1 MIVNVSKVLSLI
13 VIPNVSLLED
23 LFQFPEIKFHFAW
36 LPFRK
41 ESCKGES
48 QEHECYLHAPF
59 SGTGNMGNENTWRGV
74 KRSAC
79 LMIMIPVAGLSH
91 NIKNLKAEK
100 VRSVNNYQ
108 CAVS

>member
-1 MIVNVSKVLSLI
+1 MIVNVSKVLLLI
-13 VIPNVSLLED
+13 VIPKVSLLED
-23 LFQFPEIKFHFAW
+23 LFQFSEIKFHFA
-36 LPFRK
+36 FRK

-48 QEHECYLHAPF
+48 QEHECYLHAPS
-59 SGTGNMGNENTWRGV
+59 SGTGNTGNENTWRGV

-100 VRSVNNYQ
+100 VRSVNN
-108 CAVS
+108 